1 MQNKTLGKKT
11 YDPQT
16 WRYQLKFK
24 ATLILFLSL
33 ISTQLY
39 AKKTWLNTLES
50 GINIASDVVSTLNS
64 LDQMAKRKDATKQR
78 FVYENKVI
86 YKEINTP
93 DNEKIELKK
102 RLSTT
107 KRELAWEKA
116 KDKKHIKA
124 ISLYEEALK
133 YDANSP
139 KTWHG
144 YGWSLSE
151 SGRYK
156 EAENAF
162 MMSINL
168 GGTSKSWRYLGWNFA
183 RQNDHEKAI
192 FCYSEALKR
201 DPNNSKAKYALKKS
215 RDAINNKKSEIRKSG
230 GGVIYSL
237 TYNKN
242 GAILKPSEG
251 EKIYIGKDC
260 DSFSKKYGKGTWGWA
275 NGGFK
280 VIFKN
285 RNVEF
290 PKQEINIPNISKCRF

>member
-1 MQNKTLGKKT
+1 MQKIGGGQAIAMLLFISFIVLVNPIEGSKLRLGGWQPYPNQVGATKLLGKKSMIHKLG
-11 YDPQT
+11 D
-16 WRYQLKFK
+16 YQLKFK
-24 ATLILFLSL
+24 ITLILFLSL

-50 GINIASDVVSTLNS
+50 GINIASNVVSTLNS

-93 DNEKIELKK
+93 DSEKIELKK

-124 ISLYEEALK
+124 ISLYEEALE
-133 YDANSP
+133 YDANNP
-139 KTWHG
+139 KIWHG

-151 SGRYK
+151 LGRYK

-168 GGTSKSWRYLGWNFA
+168 GGK
-183 RQNDHEKAI
+183 QQCK
-192 FCYSEALKR
+192 
-201 DPNNSKAKYALKKS
+201 NNLTKVMKNLP
-215 RDAINNKKSEIRKSG
+215 DTLFQCLPIHNLEI
-230 GGVIYSL
+230 L
-237 TYNKN
+237 
-242 GAILKPSEG
+242 
-251 EKIYIGKDC
+251 
-260 DSFSKKYGKGTWGWA
+260 
-275 NGGFK
+275 
-280 VIFKN
+280 
-285 RNVEF
+285 
-290 PKQEINIPNISKCRF
+290 